1 MGRRRALG
9 IALWVVMV
17 AAILVVYALAP
28 RLVSDFHSRDLAEAG
43 IFFIAIVGL
52 NIVTGY
58 TGQISLGHGAL
69 MAVGGYTTAALM
81 VHEHWRDVWTIPLAG
96 LAAGVVGFLIGLPAL
111 RLSGLYLALATF
123 AFAVAMPSLLKK
135 FSGLTGGGQ
144 GLRMLEDAP
153 LQITGLSG
161 TVTILGH
168 SMTQNHF
175 LYYLAWGI
183 GLVGFLISW
192 LIVRS
197 RIGRTFRAVRDSEV
211 AATSAGIN
219 LAWAKTLAFAISGVY
234 AGVAGALLATQN
246 QIVNPLTF
254 TGLLSIVL
262 LVGAVV
268 GGLGSLPRMVV
279 GAFFIEYLPD
289 LSTHVSTAPGVPDFV
304 YGVAIIAVMI
314 LLPTGVGGLLK
325 RVARPLTTRL
335 YLRP

>member
-1 MGRRRALG
+1 MGRRALG
-9 IALWVVMV
+9 IALWVAMV
-17 AAILVVYALAP
+17 AAILVVYAFAP

-52 NIVTGY
+52 NLLTGY

-96 LAAGVVGFLIGLPAL
+96 LTAGVVGFLIGLPAL
-111 RLSGLYLALATF
+111 RLSGLYLAMATF
-123 AFAVAMPSLLKK
+123 AFAVAMPSLLRK

-161 TVTILGH
+161 TVTIFGH

-183 GLVGFLISW
+183 GLVGFLIAW
-192 LIVRS
+192 LLVRS
-197 RIGRTFRAVRDSEV
+197 RVGRTFRAVRDSEV

-219 LAWAKTLAFAISGVY
+219 LAWTKTFAFAISGVY
-234 AGVAGALLATQN
+234 AGVAGGLLATQN

-254 TGLLSIVL
+254 TFLLSILL
-262 LVGAVV
+262 LVGVVV
-268 GGLGSLPRMVV
+268 GGLGSLPGMVV
-279 GAFFIEYLPD
+279 GAFFVEYLPD
-289 LSTHVSTAPGVPDFV
+289 LSTRVSTAPGVPDFV
-304 YGVAIIAVMI
+304 YGAAIIVVMI
-314 LLPTGVGGLLK
+314 LLPTGAGGLLK

>member
-1 MGRRRALG
+1 MGRRALG
-9 IALWVVMV
+9 IALWVAVV
-17 AAILVVYALAP
+17 GVILVAYAFAP

-52 NIVTGY
+52 NLLTGY

-96 LAAGVVGFLIGLPAL
+96 LTAGVVGFLIGLPAL
-111 RLSGLYLALATF
+111 RLSGLYLAMATF
-123 AFAVAMPSLLKK
+123 AFAVAMPSLLRK

-161 TVTILGH
+161 TVTIFGH

-183 GLVGFLISW
+183 GLVGFLIAW
-192 LIVRS
+192 LLVRS
-197 RIGRTFRAVRDSEV
+197 GVGRTFRAVRDSEV

-219 LAWAKTLAFAISGVY
+219 LAWTKTFAFAISGVY
-234 AGVAGALLATQN
+234 AGVAGGLLATQN

-254 TGLLSIVL
+254 TFLLSIVL
-262 LVGAVV
+262 LVGTVV
-268 GGLGSLPRMVV
+268 GGLGSLPGMVV
-279 GAFFIEYLPD
+279 GAFFVEYLPD

-304 YGVAIIAVMI
+304 YGAAIIVVMI

>member
-1 MGRRRALG
+1 MGRRALG
-9 IALWVVMV
+9 IALWVAMV

-52 NIVTGY
+52 NLLTGY

-96 LAAGVVGFLIGLPAL
+96 LTAGVVGFLIGLPAL
-111 RLSGLYLALATF
+111 RLSGLYLAMATF
-123 AFAVAMPSLLKK
+123 AFAVAMPSLLRK

-161 TVTILGH
+161 TVTIFGH

-183 GLVGFLISW
+183 GLVGFLIAW
-192 LIVRS
+192 LLVRG
-197 RIGRTFRAVRDSEV
+197 RVGRTFRAVRDSEV

-219 LAWAKTLAFAISGVY
+219 LAWTKTFAFAISGVY
-234 AGVAGALLATQN
+234 AGVAGGLLATQN

-254 TGLLSIVL
+254 TFLLSILL
-262 LVGAVV
+262 LVGVVV
-268 GGLGSLPRMVV
+268 GGLGSLPGMVV
-279 GAFFIEYLPD
+279 GAFFVEYLPD
-289 LSTHVSTAPGVPDFV
+289 LSTRVSSAPGVPDFV
-304 YGVAIIAVMI
+304 YGAAIIVVMI
-314 LLPTGVGGLLK
+314 LLPTGAGGLLK

>member
-1 MGRRRALG
+1 MGRRALG
-9 IALWVVMV
+9 IALWVAVV
-17 AAILVVYALAP
+17 AAVLVAYAFAP

-52 NIVTGY
+52 NLLTGY

-96 LAAGVVGFLIGLPAL
+96 LIAGVVGFLIGLPAL
-111 RLSGLYLALATF
+111 RLSGLYLAMATF
-123 AFAVAMPSLLKK
+123 AFAVAMPSLLRK

-161 TVTILGH
+161 TVTIFGH

-183 GLVGFLISW
+183 GLVGFLIAW
-192 LIVRS
+192 LLVRS
-197 RIGRTFRAVRDSEV
+197 SVGRTFRAVRDSEV

-219 LAWAKTLAFAISGVY
+219 LAWTKTFAFAISGVY
-234 AGVAGALLATQN
+234 AGVAGGLLATQN

-254 TGLLSIVL
+254 TFLLSIVL
-262 LVGAVV
+262 LVGTVV
-268 GGLGSLPRMVV
+268 GGLGSLPGMVV
-279 GAFFIEYLPD
+279 GAFFVQYLPD

-304 YGVAIIAVMI
+304 YGAAIIVVMI

>member
-1 MGRRRALG
+1 MGRRALG
-9 IALWVVMV
+9 IALWVAVV
-17 AAILVVYALAP
+17 AAVLVAYAFAP

-52 NIVTGY
+52 NLLTGY

-96 LAAGVVGFLIGLPAL
+96 LTAGVVGFLIGLPAL
-111 RLSGLYLALATF
+111 RLSGLYLAMATF
-123 AFAVAMPSLLKK
+123 AFAVAMPSLLRK

-161 TVTILGH
+161 TVTIFGH

-183 GLVGFLISW
+183 GLVGFLIAW
-192 LIVRS
+192 LLVRS
-197 RIGRTFRAVRDSEV
+197 RVGRTFRAVRDSEV

-219 LAWAKTLAFAISGVY
+219 LAWTKTFAFAISGVY
-234 AGVAGALLATQN
+234 AGVAGGLLATQN

-254 TGLLSIVL
+254 TFLLSIVL
-262 LVGAVV
+262 LVGTVV
-268 GGLGSLPRMVV
+268 GGLGSLPGMVV
-279 GAFFIEYLPD
+279 GAFFVEYLPD

-304 YGVAIIAVMI
+304 YGAAIIVVMI

>member
-1 MGRRRALG
+1 MRRGLG
-9 IALWVVMV
+9 IAVWALTAV
-17 AAILVVYALAP
+17 AVLALYLLAP
-28 RLVSDFHSRDLAEAG
+28 HLVSDFHSRDLAQAG
-43 IFFIAIVGL
+43 VFFIAIVGL
-52 NIVTGY
+52 NILTGY

-96 LAAGVVGFLIGLPAL
+96 LTAGVVGFLIGLPAL
-111 RLSGLYLALATF
+111 RLSGLYLAMATF
-123 AFAVAMPSLLKK
+123 AFAVAMPSLLRK

-153 LQITGLSG
+153 LEITGLSG
-161 TVTILGH
+161 TVTIFGH
-168 SMTQNHF
+168 SMSQNHF

-183 GLVGFLISW
+183 GLVGFLIAW
-192 LIVRS
+192 LLVRS
-197 RIGRTFRAVRDSEV
+197 SVGRTFRAVRDSEV

-219 LAWAKTLAFAISGVY
+219 LAWTKTFAFAISGVY
-234 AGVAGALLATQN
+234 AGVAGGLLATQN

-254 TGLLSIVL
+254 TFLLSIVL
-262 LVGAVV
+262 LVGTVV
-268 GGLGSLPRMVV
+268 GGLGSLPGMVV
-279 GAFFIEYLPD
+279 GAFFVEYLPD

-304 YGVAIIAVMI
+304 YGAAIIVVMI

>member
-1 MGRRRALG
+1 MGRRALG
-9 IALWVVMV
+9 IALWVAVV
-17 AAILVVYALAP
+17 AVILVAYAFAP

-52 NIVTGY
+52 NLLTGY

-96 LAAGVVGFLIGLPAL
+96 LTAGVVGFLIGLPAL
-111 RLSGLYLALATF
+111 RLSGLYLAMATF
-123 AFAVAMPSLLKK
+123 AFAVAMPSLLRK

-161 TVTILGH
+161 TVTIFGH

-183 GLVGFLISW
+183 GLVGFLIAW

-197 RIGRTFRAVRDSEV
+197 RVGRTFRAVRDSEV

-219 LAWAKTLAFAISGVY
+219 LAWTKTFAFAISGVY
-234 AGVAGALLATQN
+234 AGVAGGLLATQN

-254 TGLLSIVL
+254 TFLLSIVL
-262 LVGAVV
+262 LVGTVV
-268 GGLGSLPRMVV
+268 GGLGSLPGMVV
-279 GAFFIEYLPD
+279 GAFFVEYLPD

-304 YGVAIIAVMI
+304 YGAAIIVVMI

>member
-1 MGRRRALG
+1 MGRRALG
-9 IALWVVMV
+9 IALWVAMV
-17 AAILVVYALAP
+17 AAILVAYAFAP

-52 NIVTGY
+52 NLLTGY

-111 RLSGLYLALATF
+111 RLSGLYLAMATF
-123 AFAVAMPSLLKK
+123 AFAVAMPSLLRK

-161 TVTILGH
+161 TVTIFGH

-183 GLVGFLISW
+183 GLIGYLVAWIL
-192 LIVRS
+192 VRG
-197 RIGRTFRAVRDSEV
+197 RLGRTFRAVRDSEV
-211 AATSAGIN
+211 AAASAGIN
-219 LAWAKTLAFAISGVY
+219 LAWAKTLAFALSGVY

-254 TGLLSIVL
+254 TFLLSILL
-262 LVGAVV
+262 LVGVVV
-268 GGLGSLPRMVV
+268 GGLGSLPGMVV
-279 GAFFIEYLPD
+279 GAFFVEYLPD
-289 LSTHVSTAPGVPDFV
+289 LSTRVSTAPGVPDFV
-304 YGVAIIAVMI
+304 YGAAIIVVMI
-314 LLPTGVGGLLK
+314 LLPTGAGGLLK

>member
-1 MGRRRALG
+1 MRRRALG
-9 IALWVVMV
+9 IGLWLLMVV
-17 AAILVVYALAP
+17 AILLLYAFAP

-52 NIVTGY
+52 NLLTGY

-111 RLSGLYLALATF
+111 RLSGIYLALATF

-135 FSGLTGGGQ
+135 FPGLTGGGE
-144 GLRMLEDAP
+144 GLRMLEQAP

-161 TVTILGH
+161 TVTIFGH
-168 SMTQNHF
+168 TTTQNHF

-183 GLVGFLISW
+183 GLIGFAIAW
-192 LIVRS
+192 LLVRG
-197 RIGRTFRAVRDSEV
+197 RAGRTLRAVRDSEV
-211 AATSAGIN
+211 AAASAGVA
-219 LAWAKTLAFAISGVY
+219 LARTKTLAFALSGVY
-234 AGVAGALLATQN
+234 AGVAGSLLAIQN
-246 QIVNPLTF
+246 EIVNPLSFTF
-254 TGLLSIVL
+254 LLSIL
-262 LVGAVV
+262 ILVGTVV
-268 GGLGSLPRMVV
+268 GGLGSLPGMVL
-279 GAFFIEYLPD
+279 GAFFVVYLPD
-289 LSTHVSTAPGVPDFV
+289 LSTHVSTKPGVPDFV
-304 YGVAIIAVMI
+304 YGAAIIVVMI
-314 LLPTGVGGLLK
+314 LLPTGAGGLLK

>member
-1 MGRRRALG
+1 MRRRALG
-9 IALWVVMV
+9 IALWVAMV
-17 AAILVVYALAP
+17 AAILVVYAFAP

-52 NIVTGY
+52 NLLTGY

-96 LAAGVVGFLIGLPAL
+96 LTAGVVGFLIGLPAL
-111 RLSGLYLALATF
+111 RLSGLYLAMATF

-161 TVTILGH
+161 TVTIFGH

-183 GLVGFLISW
+183 GLVGFLIAW
-192 LIVRS
+192 LLVRS
-197 RIGRTFRAVRDSEV
+197 RVGRTFRAVRDSEV

-219 LAWAKTLAFAISGVY
+219 LAWTKTFAFAISGVY
-234 AGVAGALLATQN
+234 AGVAGGLLATQN

-254 TGLLSIVL
+254 TFLLSIVL
-262 LVGAVV
+262 LVGTVV
-268 GGLGSLPRMVV
+268 GGLGSLPGMVV
-279 GAFFIEYLPD
+279 GAFFVEYLPD
-289 LSTHVSTAPGVPDFV
+289 ASTHVSTAPGVPDFV
-304 YGVAIIAVMI
+304 YGAAIIVVMI
-314 LLPTGVGGLLK
+314 LLPTGVGGLLR